1 MANQHQGSEHK
12 IGNINFLRKP
22 ALLKQLGISSSTLYR
37 LIKSG
42 GFPSPVKLSERI
54 SIWRLDEVIIWLEK
68 HDNSR

>member
-1 MANQHQGSEHK
+1 MTNQHQGNEHK
-12 IGNINFLRKP
+12 IGSINFLRKP
-22 ALLKQLGISSSTLYR
+22 ALLKKLGISSSTLYR

-42 GFPSPVKLSERI
+42 GFPAPVKLSERI